1 MPSCTACHRFAARVC
16 VDGCDDSRIA
26 AAIIVY
32 DSNGCSHTMR
42 LALAAMS
49 LSSVLQQWTRCR
61 FQRTET
67 PRILQGLATVRP

>member
-1 MPSCTACHRFAARVC
+1 MPSRTACHRFVACVC
-16 VDGCDDSRIA
+16 VDGCEDSRIT

-49 LSSVLQQWTRCR
+49 FVVCPAAMDPMPVS
-61 FQRTET
+61 
-67 PRILQGLATVRP
+67 AN